1 MRYRAGH
8 LYPIRKYP
16 SFIIDFLNGQTK
28 KYYMFTPK
36 EILKQY
42 GIKPNKK
49 LGQSFLIDINVIN
62 KITYAANISQG
73 DIVVEIGAGIGVL
86 TENIARKAKRVIA
99 VEIDR
104 NLVDVLKDKLGSYE
118 NVEVHSGDILKFDF
132 NSVSETHN
140 SKIKIIGNVP
150 YNISSPLIFR
160 LISFRPVI
168 SDFMLMLQKEI
179 VQRLISV
186 PNNKIYGVP
195 SVILQMFASVE
206 KILDVPSTCFYPQ
219 PKVESAVVKG
229 AFRDKPLVHLQD
241 KIFFTGLV
249 KAAFAQRR
257 KMLINNLKNSKLLA
271 DIEEGKIKEVLSSVG
286 IDGKRR
292 GETLSVEEFGKLSNL
307 FRKAIDLL

>member
-1 MRYRAGH
+1 M
-8 LYPIRKYP
+8 
-16 SFIIDFLNGQTK
+16 T
-28 KYYMFTPK
+28 TPK
-36 EILKQY
+36 EILRQY
-42 GIKPNKK
+42 GIKPNKR

-62 KITYAANISQG
+62 RIVDAANIYQE

-86 TENIARKAKRVIA
+86 TESIVQKAKRVVA

-104 NLVDVLKDKLGSYE
+104 NLVEVLKDKLGGYD
-118 NVEVHSGDILKFDF
+118 NVEVHCGDILKFDF
-132 NSVSETHN
+132 NSVAKAHN

-160 LISFRPVI
+160 LLSFRPVI

-179 VQRLISV
+179 VQRLVSI

-206 KILDVPSTCFYPQ
+206 KIFDVPSACFYPQ
-219 PKVESAVVKG
+219 PKVESAVIRG
-229 AFRDKPLVHLQD
+229 AFRENPFVHLQNE
-241 KIFFTGLV
+241 IFFTGLV

-257 KMLINNLKNSKLLA
+257 KMLINNLKSSKLLD
-271 DIEEGKIKEVLSSVG
+271 DIEEAKIKEVLKAAG
-286 IDGKRR
+286 IDSKRR

-307 FRKAIDLL
+307 LRAAIDQL

>member
-8 LYPIRKYP
+8 WSLIHK
-16 SFIIDFLNGQTK
+16 IIMT
-28 KYYMFTPK
+28 TPK
-36 EILKQY
+36 EIISQY

-49 LGQSFLIDINVIN
+49 LGQSFLIDINIIN
-62 KITYAANISQG
+62 RIADAASVTQE

-86 TENIARKAKRVIA
+86 TESIARKVKKVIA

-104 NLVDVLKDKLGSYE
+104 NLVEVLKDKLGGYD

-132 NSVSETHN
+132 NSISETYK
-140 SKIKIIGNVP
+140 SKIKVIGNVP

-160 LISFRPVI
+160 LLSFRPVI

-179 VQRLISV
+179 VQRLVSV

-229 AFRDKPLVHLQD
+229 TFREKPFVPLQD
-241 KIFFTGLV
+241 EIFFTSLV

-257 KMLINNLKNSKLLA
+257 KMLINNLKKAKLLEGLSEA
-271 DIEEGKIKEVLSSVG
+271 DLRSALDVAG
-286 IDGKRR
+286 IDIKRR
-292 GETLSVEEFGKLSNL
+292 GETLSVSEFGNLSNIL
-307 FRKAIDLL
+307 CRS

>member
-1 MRYRAGH
+1 M
-8 LYPIRKYP
+8 
-16 SFIIDFLNGQTK
+16 N
-28 KYYMFTPK
+28 TPK
-36 EILKQY
+36 EILSKY

-62 KITYAANISQG
+62 RISDAADISQD

-86 TENIARKAKRVIA
+86 TESIARKAKKVIA

-104 NLVDVLKDKLGSYE
+104 NLVEVLKDKLGSYD

-132 NSVSETHN
+132 NSISETYK
-140 SKIKIIGNVP
+140 SKIKVIGNVP

-160 LISFRPVI
+160 LLSFRPVI

-179 VQRLISV
+179 VQRLVSV
-186 PNNKIYGVP
+186 PNNRIYGVP

-206 KILDVPSTCFYPQ
+206 KIFDVPSTCFYPQ

-229 AFRDKPLVHLQD
+229 TFREKPFVHLQD
-241 KIFFTGLV
+241 EIFFTGLV

-257 KMLINNLKNSKLLA
+257 KMLINNLKRSKLLEKLSEA
-271 DIEEGKIKEVLSSVG
+271 DLKSALEVAG
-286 IDGKRR
+286 IDSKRR
-292 GETLSVEEFGKLSNL
+292 GETLSVSEFGNLSNIL
-307 FRKAIDLL
+307 CRG

>member
-1 MRYRAGH
+1 M
-8 LYPIRKYP
+8 
-16 SFIIDFLNGQTK
+16 T
-28 KYYMFTPK
+28 TPK
-36 EILKQY
+36 EILHQY

-62 KITYAANISQG
+62 RISDASDISG
-73 DIVVEIGAGIGVL
+73 DDTVVEIGAGIGVM
-86 TENIARKAKRVIA
+86 TECIAKKAKRVIA

-104 NLVDVLKDKLGSYE
+104 NLVELLKDKLGGYD

-132 NSVSETHN
+132 NSVMETRYA
-140 SKIKIIGNVP
+140 KIKIIGNVP

-179 VQRLISV
+179 VQRLVSL

-195 SVILQMFASVE
+195 SVILQMFATTE
-206 KILDVPSTCFYPQ
+206 KIFDVPSTCFYPQ
-219 PKVESAVVKG
+219 PKVESSMLKG
-229 AFRDKPLVHLQD
+229 TFREKPLVPLLD
-241 KIFFTGLV
+241 ENIFTGLV
-249 KAAFAQRR
+249 KNAFAQRR
-257 KMLINNLKNSKLLA
+257 KMLINNLKNSKLLV
-271 DIEEGKIKEVLSSVG
+271 DVEEEKIKEVLSSAG

-307 FRKAIDLL
+307 FWEAIF

>member
-8 LYPIRKYP
+8 WSRIHKK
-16 SFIIDFLNGQTK
+16 IIMT
-28 KYYMFTPK
+28 TPK
-36 EILKQY
+36 EILHQY

-62 KITYAANISQG
+62 RIVHAANISQE

-86 TENIARKAKRVIA
+86 TENIAKKAKRVIA

-104 NLVDVLKDKLGSYE
+104 NLVEVLKDKLGVYD
-118 NVEVHSGDILKFDF
+118 NVEVHCGDILKFDF
-132 NSVSETHN
+132 NSISETHS

-160 LISFRPVI
+160 LLSFRPVI

-179 VQRLISV
+179 VQRLVSV
-186 PNNKIYGVP
+186 PDNKIYGVP

-206 KILDVPSTCFYPQ
+206 KIFEVPSTCFYPQ
-219 PKVESAVVKG
+219 PKVESAVIRG
-229 AFRDKPLVHLQD
+229 AFLHKPLMDLAD
-241 KIFFTGLV
+241 ATFFTQLV
-249 KAAFAQRR
+249 KASFAQRR
-257 KMLINNLKNSKLLA
+257 KMLINNLKNSKLLD
-271 DIEEGKIKEVLSSVG
+271 DIEEAKIKEVLKAAG

-307 FRKAIDLL
+307 LWESIDQL

>member
-8 LYPIRKYP
+8 WSRIHKN
-16 SFIIDFLNGQTK
+16 IMT
-28 KYYMFTPK
+28 TPK
-36 EILKQY
+36 EILHQY
-42 GIKPNKK
+42 DIKPNKK

-62 KITYAANISQG
+62 RITDASNISQE

-86 TENIARKAKRVIA
+86 TENIARKAKKVIA

-104 NLVDVLKDKLGSYE
+104 NLVEVLKDKLGGYD

-132 NSVSETHN
+132 NSVAETHH

-160 LISFRPVI
+160 LLSFRPVI
-168 SDFMLMLQKEI
+168 SNFILMLQKEI
-179 VQRLISV
+179 VQRLVSV

-206 KILDVPSTCFYPQ
+206 ELFDVPSTCFYPQ
-219 PKVESAVVKG
+219 PKVESSMVKG
-229 AFRDKPLVHLQD
+229 VFREKPLVPLQD
-241 KIFFTGLV
+241 EKLFTGLV

-257 KMLINNLKNSKLLA
+257 KMLINNLKNSKLLT
-271 DIEEGKIKEVLSSVG
+271 DVDEGKIKEVLSSAG

-307 FRKAIDLL
+307 FRETID

>member
-8 LYPIRKYP
+8 WSRIHKK
-16 SFIIDFLNGQTK
+16 IIMT
-28 KYYMFTPK
+28 TPK
-36 EILKQY
+36 EILHQY

-49 LGQSFLIDINVIN
+49 LSQSFLIDINVIN
-62 KITYAANISQG
+62 RIVHAANISQE

-86 TENIARKAKRVIA
+86 TENIAKKAKRVIA

-104 NLVDVLKDKLGSYE
+104 NLVEVLKDKLGVYD

-132 NSVSETHN
+132 NSISETHS

-160 LISFRPVI
+160 LLSFRPVI

-179 VQRLISV
+179 VQRLVSV
-186 PNNKIYGVP
+186 PDNKIYGIP
-195 SVILQMFASVE
+195 SVILQMFATAE

-219 PKVESAVVKG
+219 PKVESAMIKG
-229 AFRDKPLVHLQD
+229 TFREKPFVYLQD
-241 KIFFTGLV
+241 EIFFTGLV
-249 KAAFAQRR
+249 KASFAQRR

-271 DIEEGKIKEVLSSVG
+271 DIEEEKITEVLSSAG
-286 IDGKRR
+286 
-292 GETLSVEEFGKLSNL
+292 
-307 FRKAIDLL
+307 